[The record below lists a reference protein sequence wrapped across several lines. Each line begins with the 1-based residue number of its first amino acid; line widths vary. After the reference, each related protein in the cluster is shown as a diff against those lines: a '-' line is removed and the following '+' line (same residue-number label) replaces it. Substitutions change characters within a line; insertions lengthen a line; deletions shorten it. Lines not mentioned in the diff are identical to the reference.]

1 MVYTRVKMLVQK
13 LFDYKVQL
21 AISTLE
27 DGNMR
32 AFSDAEFE
40 AVLENQSKLS
50 VALETTTNKTAR
62 VLTTYINRKSFS
74 EYYEITEETLPDHTI
89 EKPETDL
96 IVADGLVTKSKDF
109 ALLLPLAD
117 CLGIV
122 FYDEVQGILGLL
134 HSGRQNLE
142 EDGAFRFV
150 EFLKNN
156 YNCRPEDLQA
166 YFTPHA
172 QNFEICALNHAKLA
186 EAAEEQLVRA
196 GVKAENIERSDID
209 TVTNPD
215 FPSNSAGDKTIR
227 FAVAVKSC

>member
-1 MVYTRVKMLVQK
+1 MLIQN
-13 LFDYKVQL
+13 LFEDKVTL

-40 AVLENQSKLS
+40 TVLENQSKLS
-50 VALETTTNKTAR
+50 IALKTSADKTAR
-62 VLTTYINRKSFS
+62 VLTTYIDRKSFC
-74 EYYEITEETLPDHTI
+74 EYYEITGETLPEHTI

-96 IVADGLVTKSKDF
+96 IVADGLVTKEKDF

-117 CLGIV
+117 CLGII
-122 FYDEVQGILGLL
+122 FYDKTQNLLGLL

-142 EDGAFRFV
+142 EDGAYKFV
-150 EFLKNN
+150 EFLENN
-156 YNCRPEDLQA
+156 YNCKAEDLQV

-172 QNFEICALNHAKLA
+172 QDFEIYALNHAKLA

-215 FPSNSAGDKTIR
+215 FPSNSAGDKTMR
-227 FAVAVKSC
+227 FAVAVKLC

>member
-1 MVYTRVKMLVQK
+1 MLVQN
-13 LFDYKVQL
+13 LFDNKVQL

-50 VALETTTNKTAR
+50 VALKTTTNKTAR
-62 VLTTYINRKSFS
+62 VLTTYIDRKSFS
-74 EYYEITEETLPDHTI
+74 EYYEIAEETLPEHTI
-89 EKPETDL
+89 EKPESDL

-117 CLGIV
+117 CLGAV
-122 FYDEVQGILGLL
+122 FYDEAQDILGLL

-142 EDGAFRFV
+142 EDGAYKFV
-150 EFLKNN
+150 EFLKDN
-156 YNCRPEDLQA
+156 YNCKAEDLQV

-172 QNFEICALNHAKLA
+172 QNFEIYALNHAKLA

-196 GVKAENIERSDID
+196 GAKAENIERSDID

-215 FPSNSAGDKTIR
+215 FPSNSAGDKTMR
-227 FAVAVKSC
+227 FAVAIKLC

>member
-1 MVYTRVKMLVQK
+1 MLVQN
-13 LFDYKVQL
+13 LFNNKVAF

-40 AVLENQSKLS
+40 TVLENQSKLS
-50 VALETTTNKTAR
+50 VALRTTTDKTAR
-62 VLTTYINRKSFS
+62 VLTTYIDRKSFT
-74 EYYEITEETLPDHTI
+74 EYYEINNETLSQHVV
-89 EKPETDL
+89 EKPESDL
-96 IVADGLVTKSKDF
+96 INADGLVAKSKDF

-117 CLGIV
+117 CLGV
-122 FYDEVQGILGLL
+122 VVYDKAQNILGLL

-142 EDGAFRFV
+142 EDGAYKFV
-150 EFLKNN
+150 EFLKEN
-156 YNCRPEDLQA
+156 YACDPKNLEI

-172 QNFEICALNHAKLA
+172 QNFEIFALNNVRLA

-209 TVTNPD
+209 TVTNPE
-215 FPSNSAGDKTIR
+215 FPSNSAGDKTTR
-227 FAVAVKSC
+227 FAVAAKMN

>member
-1 MVYTRVKMLVQK
+1 MLVQN
-13 LFDYKVQL
+13 LFDNKVQI
-21 AISTLE
+21 AISTRE

-32 AFSDAEFE
+32 AFSNTEFE

-50 VALETTTNKTAR
+50 TALKTTANKTAR
-62 VLTTYINRKSFS
+62 VLTTYIDRKSFS
-74 EYYEITEETLPDHTI
+74 EYYEITEGSLPKHTI
-89 EKPETDL
+89 EEPESDL
-96 IVADGLVTKSKDF
+96 IVADGLTTKSKDF

-117 CLGIV
+117 CLGV
-122 FYDEVQGILGLL
+122 VVYDKAQSILGLL

-142 EDGAFRFV
+142 EDGAYKFV

-156 YNCRPEDLQA
+156 HNCKTEDLQV

-172 QNFEICALNHAKLA
+172 QSFEIYALDNAKLA

-196 GVKAENIERSDID
+196 GVKSENIEQSEID

-215 FPSNSAGDKTIR
+215 FPSNSAGDKTTR
-227 FAVAVKSC
+227 FAVAVKLY

>member
-1 MVYTRVKMLVQK
+1 MLVQN
-13 LFDYKVQL
+13 LFDNKVHL
-21 AISTLE
+21 AISMLE

-50 VALETTTNKTAR
+50 VALKTTTNKTAR
-62 VLTTYINRKSFS
+62 VLTTYIDRKSFC
-74 EYYEITEETLPDHTI
+74 EYYKITEETLPEHII

-96 IVADGLVTKSKDF
+96 IVADGLVAKSKDF

-122 FYDEVQGILGLL
+122 FYDEAQDILGLL

-142 EDGAFRFV
+142 EDGAYKFV
-150 EFLKNN
+150 EFLKDN

-172 QNFEICALNHAKLA
+172 QNFEIYALNHAKLA

-196 GVKAENIERSDID
+196 GIKAENIERSDID

-215 FPSNSAGDKTIR
+215 FPSNSAGDKTMR
-227 FAVAVKSC
+227 FAVAVKLC